1 MYGHRISP
9 TLKVTKGKDTKSVL
23 HKQAKKADWKAK
35 STVEKD
41 ENSSLSAHSCKL
53 MLAVCNRDTTSS
65 FFDKETLMIIHETSR
80 YVSKSLENKRS
91 RSTERQAHGSRHLR
105 GDQQISSAL
114 KETHTA

>member
-1 MYGHRISP
+1 
-9 TLKVTKGKDTKSVL
+9 
-23 HKQAKKADWKAK
+23 
-35 STVEKD
+35 
-41 ENSSLSAHSCKL
+41 
-53 MLAVCNRDTTSS
+53 
-65 FFDKETLMIIHETSR
+65 MIIHETSR